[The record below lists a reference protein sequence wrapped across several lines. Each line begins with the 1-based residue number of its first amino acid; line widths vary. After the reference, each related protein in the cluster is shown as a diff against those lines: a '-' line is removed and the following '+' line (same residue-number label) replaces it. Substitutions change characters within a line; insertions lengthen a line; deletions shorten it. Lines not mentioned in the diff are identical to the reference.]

1 MNSSAFAF
9 ALALAPFATQAAEI
23 TLDRPFAGGTV
34 SGAQT
39 DMSVYFTEAGNG
51 AFTVIATYLGKTDG
65 AQPLRMLME
74 MQDGDA
80 VRFALPGHPG
90 DLYSISR
97 SGTQVRVSAEPSDWT
112 GRAS

>member
-9 ALALAPFATQAAEI
+9 ALALAPLATQAAEI

-39 DMSVYFTEAGNG
+39 DMTVYFTEAGNG
-51 AFTVIATYLGKTDG
+51 AYTVIATYLGKTEG
-65 AQPLRMLME
+65 AQPLRMMME

-80 VRFALPGHPG
+80 LRFALPGHPG
-90 DLYSISR
+90 ELYSISR
-97 SGTQVRVSAEPSDWT
+97 SGAEVHVSSDPSDWT